1 MGYIG
6 LVPAIALGVLGVL
19 HLYWVGG
26 GQRGLALALP
36 QRDGRTLFTPS
47 KAATLVVAL
56 LLFVAALLVV
66 GAVADWSA
74 PFPGWV
80 YRRGALAVAV
90 VFLLRALGDFR
101 LVGFTKRVRGTPFA
115 RWDTAL
121 FSPLCAALGA
131 LILLALR
138 H

>member
-1 MGYIG
+1 MRYLG
-6 LVPAIALGVLGVL
+6 LVPALALGVLGVP

-36 QRDGRTLFTPS
+36 QRDGRALFTPA
-47 KAATLVVAL
+47 KAGTLAVAL
-56 LLFVAALLVV
+56 LLFAAALLVV
-66 GAVADWSA
+66 GAVADWTA

-90 VFLLRALGDFR
+90 VLLLRALGDFR
-101 LVGFTKRVRGTPFA
+101 LVGFAKRVRGTPFA

-121 FSPLCAALGA
+121 FSPLCAVLGT

-138 H
+138 R